1 LGSPEDKLKELGIEL
16 PEAPRPLGSYVTC
29 VRTGN
34 LVFISGTLPL
44 KNGKLTCTGKVGQD
58 LSADEA
64 REEARTAGVNALAV
78 LKSQIGNIEK
88 VARCVKITGYIASAS
103 DFTDQPGV
111 LNGAS
116 DLMFE
121 VFGEAGRHARAA
133 VGVPVL
139 PMDSPV
145 EIEFVFEIRD

>member
-1 LGSPEDKLKELGIEL
+1 MSPEEKLKSLGIEL
-16 PEAPRPLGSYVTC
+16 PEAPGPLGSYVTC

-34 LVFISGTLPL
+34 LLFLSGTLPL
-44 KNGKLTCTGKVGQD
+44 KDGKLTRTGKVGND
-58 LSADEA
+58 MSADEA
-64 REEARTAGVNALAV
+64 KEEARTAAVNALSV
-78 LKSQIGNIEK
+78 LRSYAGSLDK
-88 VARCVKITGYIASAS
+88 VTRCVKVTGYIASTP
-103 DFTDQPGV
+103 DFTGQAGV

-121 VFGEAGRHARAA
+121 VFGDAGRHARAA